1 MPNCAARKLL
11 DLLGA
16 DVSCPRRCARMRAMM
31 PRVTISGDDREASS
45 DSWLRSGDRNRQSRS
60 VADDSAGRSRDC
72 CLPTIWMNWS
82 AWLSRIFWQTP
93 HRAHMGALP
102 ESGQVSS
109 ELIPQEAFNSNNL
122 PDRLLARDMQSYQ
135 PIVHGERLVET
146 GLPVIFSRLFP

>member
-1 MPNCAARKLL
+1 
-11 DLLGA
+11 
-16 DVSCPRRCARMRAMM
+16 
-31 PRVTISGDDREASS
+31 
-45 DSWLRSGDRNRQSRS
+45 
-60 VADDSAGRSRDC
+60 
-72 CLPTIWMNWS
+72 LPTIWMNWS